1 MSTKDFYNAVTPGSS
16 ITHGT
21 GLISESDYTKVTDA
35 EIHSDALFLRCEV
48 PVPNSIL
55 NKVKN
60 DLIQRKMIFF
70 LLIQYTT
77 QHTMIVTS
85 FQNQFQIQRQG
96 LITYTD
102 FCFMMNILATPYRY
116 LDIAFLAFDI
126 TGDGAIHA
134 KVGSSFS

>member
-55 NKVKN
+55 NKVKV
-60 DLIQRKMIFF
+60 DLIQHK
-70 LLIQYTT
+70 
-77 QHTMIVTS
+77 
-85 FQNQFQIQRQG
+85 
-96 LITYTD
+96 
-102 FCFMMNILATPYRY
+102 MNIYIDSIYNLAYNDCNVFSKSISDST
-116 LDIAFLAFDI
+116 
-126 TGDGAIHA
+126 TGSYN
-134 KVGSSFS
+134 VY

>member
-55 NKVKN
+55 NKVIV
-60 DLIQRKMIFF
+60 DLTLRKMNIN
-70 LLIQYTT
+70 LLMKYIEINT
-77 QHTMIVTS
+77 Q
-85 FQNQFQIQRQG
+85 
-96 LITYTD
+96 
-102 FCFMMNILATPYRY
+102 
-116 LDIAFLAFDI
+116 
-126 TGDGAIHA
+126 
-134 KVGSSFS
+134 

>member
-55 NKVKN
+55 NKVKV
-60 DLIQRKMIFF
+60 DLIQRKM
-70 LLIQYTT
+70 
-77 QHTMIVTS
+77 
-85 FQNQFQIQRQG
+85 
-96 LITYTD
+96 
-102 FCFMMNILATPYRY
+102 NIKL
-116 LDIAFLAFDI
+116 
-126 TGDGAIHA
+126 
-134 KVGSSFS
+134 K

>member
-60 DLIQRKMIFF
+60 DLIQRKMNIF
-70 LLIQYTT
+70 LLMTYSIYNLAYNDCNVFSKSISDSTT
-77 QHTMIVTS
+77 
-85 FQNQFQIQRQG
+85 
-96 LITYTD
+96 
-102 FCFMMNILATPYRY
+102 
-116 LDIAFLAFDI
+116 
-126 TGDGAIHA
+126 
-134 KVGSSFS
+134 GSYNVY